1 MAADVTL
8 KALYYP
14 YARCSNEKTL
24 KRSVLIFD
32 ELGFVDPTSPEMRE
46 GLITD
51 EREIPQSV
59 IEDWETIRDVYG
71 VLIERGIVRIYDP
84 DPLINNYDH
93 LLGNSLKADL
103 DDDEIWKLCTAQ
115 GTPET
120 WIVLRRKVPSSAFEF
135 LNSQTLGRINYGTA
149 RAKAYFHHIFLDWP
163 NLKDEKWDKSGLG
176 PFDIPR
182 MGKYDMGEW
191 HRYLFHDGKIA
202 REMNSYYIKDKKK
215 REDYI
220 TASEFYCIFPFTHW
234 SCLSTNTCI
243 LLSNVNNLILF
254 TDSRLHNE
262 MLAVKFK
269 RAVGNVEKNEPLI
282 SGMRSDSSV
291 KKIFRKFKRPVAVHR
306 EKLRRLNAIYLSMY
320 STILDDKC
328 IDNMSITDCIKY
340 RDASKE
346 AFRQLKIYIYGLISQ
361 IESEPWSD
369 EFEKEVQKFI
379 YQKIIPEAQKAKEKG
394 IEIYKKL
401 FGTIAKK
408 AVASLT
414 PTLGVSVFAGL
425 TLPMMLALGSAAALG
440 EVLPDLTDTSI
451 NEERTGQRNALS
463 CLLDLNK

>member
-1 MAADVTL
+1 
-8 KALYYP
+8 
-14 YARCSNEKTL
+14 
-24 KRSVLIFD
+24 
-32 ELGFVDPTSPEMRE
+32 
-46 GLITD
+46 
-51 EREIPQSV
+51 
-59 IEDWETIRDVYG
+59 
-71 VLIERGIVRIYDP
+71 
-84 DPLINNYDH
+84 
-93 LLGNSLKADL
+93 
-103 DDDEIWKLCTAQ
+103 
-115 GTPET
+115 
-120 WIVLRRKVPSSAFEF
+120 
-135 LNSQTLGRINYGTA
+135 
-149 RAKAYFHHIFLDWP
+149 
-163 NLKDEKWDKSGLG
+163 
-176 PFDIPR
+176 
-182 MGKYDMGEW
+182 
-191 HRYLFHDGKIA
+191 
-202 REMNSYYIKDKKK
+202 
-215 REDYI
+215 
-220 TASEFYCIFPFTHW
+220 
-234 SCLSTNTCI
+234 
-243 LLSNVNNLILF
+243 
-254 TDSRLHNE
+254 
-262 MLAVKFK
+262 
-269 RAVGNVEKNEPLI
+269 
-282 SGMRSDSSV
+282 
-291 KKIFRKFKRPVAVHR
+291 
-306 EKLRRLNAIYLSMY
+306 MY